1 MQSKQITAKML
12 RAIFAT
18 GILSFCGVVVETAMN
33 ITFPTLMKEFNVT
46 TNTVQWMTT
55 SYLLIL
61 AIIIP
66 LSAILKR
73 KFKTRQ
79 LFLAA
84 NLLFTSGLIIDSAA
98 PNFILLLTGR
108 LIQGVGTGIA
118 LPLMFN
124 IILEQVPQ
132 QKLGQMMGL
141 GNLITA
147 VAPAIGPSLGGLII
161 SYLGWRY
168 IFLLLL
174 PLLILSF
181 FLGITSIEQK
191 YQLQQ
196 TSIDWPSFLLIISMF
211 TTLILGLNGLGSHSF
226 FSLPVL
232 GLISI
237 GILSCLALFIRSI
250 SIKAPIIQLNIL
262 KNRLFSGHLLAF
274 FIFQMAVLSLAFT
287 LPNYLQLVN
296 HRTPSLSGMITFPGA
311 ILGACLAP
319 FGGKILDKLGARK
332 PILTGT
338 SFSFIALLLFNLF
351 ASRLNFLLMTV
362 FYLIFMAGIGL
373 GFGNIM
379 TSALKQLSLLERADG
394 NALLTTLQQ
403 FAGAV
408 GTSSAA
414 AFIAQSQA
422 IIDQP
427 AAALTTGSQKV
438 FIFLLILNLLQ
449 SLILFKVV
457 KK

>member
-84 NLLFTSGLIIDSAA
+84 NLLCTSGLIIDSAA

-147 VAPAIGPSLGGLII
+147 VAPAIVPSLGGLII

-174 PLLILSF
+174 PFLILSF

-262 KNRLFSGHLLAF
+262 KN
-274 FIFQMAVLSLAFT
+274 
-287 LPNYLQLVN
+287 
-296 HRTPSLSGMITFPGA
+296 
-311 ILGACLAP
+311 
-319 FGGKILDKLGARK
+319 
-332 PILTGT
+332 
-338 SFSFIALLLFNLF
+338 
-351 ASRLNFLLMTV
+351 
-362 FYLIFMAGIGL
+362 
-373 GFGNIM
+373 
-379 TSALKQLSLLERADG
+379 
-394 NALLTTLQQ
+394 
-403 FAGAV
+403 
-408 GTSSAA
+408 
-414 AFIAQSQA
+414 
-422 IIDQP
+422 
-427 AAALTTGSQKV
+427 
-438 FIFLLILNLLQ
+438 
-449 SLILFKVV
+449 
-457 KK
+457 